1 MNMPGFSAEASAY
14 RSTVSYGSSEGGFL
28 GSASP
33 VQPAAAIYVGGLF
46 YCYGEI
52 SGGGVSCYG
61 SGGGGGGPV
70 DPGCRPGCGPCRR
83 IPGQGRIKTCVTRDC
98 DTIDRPC

>member
-14 RSTVSYGSSEGGFL
+14 RSPVPYVSGSSAL
-28 GSASP
+28 GSTS

-46 YCYGEI
+46 YCYGEVT
-52 SGGGVSCYG
+52 SGGVSCYD
-61 SGGGGGGPV
+61 SGGGGGPI
-70 DPGCRPGCGPCRR
+70 DPGCRPGCGTCRR
-83 IPGQGRIKTCVTRDC
+83 VPGGGRVKTCVTRDC